1 LADHFQLPYLPT
13 LPVRLR
19 VHPAAEKEFHRDLF
33 EQRLRELIWFI
44 RKLRELE
51 SWPPTREHGEQ
62 LASDLEI
69 KPLPEFHQS
78 LFEAQVPGLR
88 APDASIRVYFWVDQR
103 RAGDDQSPAGTTIWV
118 LHGRRDNLMPNLAQ
132 SVKRRVLRRL
142 HDVKG
147 HLQDGG
153 AQHQ

>member
-1 LADHFQLPYLPT
+1 LADQSQLPHLPS

-19 VHPAAEKEFHRDLF
+19 VHPAAEKEFQRDLF

-62 LASDLEI
+62 LASDLDI
-69 KPLPEFHQS
+69 TPLPDIHPS
-78 LFEAQVPGLR
+78 LFEVDVPAFPGPR
-88 APDASIRVYFWVDQR
+88 VREPSITVYFWVDQR
-103 RAGDDQSPAGTTIWV
+103 SAGAVGTTIWV
-118 LHGRRDNLMPNLAQ
+118 LHGRRDNLIHNLVH
-132 SVKRRVLRRL
+132 SIKRRVLRRL

-153 AQHQ
+153 AQPP